1 MIQENRPEN
10 HTPKKSAYD
19 RPSGWEPNMIYSF
32 STFPEFLVQGWDAGQ
47 NPLLCELVLL
57 F

>member
-47 NPLLCELVLL
+47 NPLFCELVLL
-57 F
+57 L